1 MALNLTV
8 PSTPIGPKQVV
19 LLGTVLPVS
28 GETMEA
34 LTVATLDPAEPMK
47 ELGTSIMRTAAV
59 MNGFNWRVD
68 TFVRVESVTYI
79 TPTA

>member
-8 PSTPIGPKQVV
+8 PSTPIGPKQV
-19 LLGTVLPVS
+19 LMGTVLPVS
-28 GETMEA
+28 DETMEA

-59 MNGFNWRVD
+59 MNGFNWRVES
-68 TFVRVESVTYI
+68 FVPVDSVNYI